1 MHGIEG
7 GLTSWLPCTTDC
19 SPACCTDEHP
29 ACPALPPLPTVQALA
44 AEVVVLEEALLQA
57 KSSLLRDKSQASG
70 ASEVARAMQAR
81 RAGAARIA

>member
-1 MHGIEG
+1 MPLKEDRP
-7 GLTSWLPCTTDC
+7 S
-19 SPACCTDEHP
+19 
-29 ACPALPPLPTVQALA
+29 ACPASALPIVQALA

-81 RAGAARIA
+81 WAGTTRTALCT